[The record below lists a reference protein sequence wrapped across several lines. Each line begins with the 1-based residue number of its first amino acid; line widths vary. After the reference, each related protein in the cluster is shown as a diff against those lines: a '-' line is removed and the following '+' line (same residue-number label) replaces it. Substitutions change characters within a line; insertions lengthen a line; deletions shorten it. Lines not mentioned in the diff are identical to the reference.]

1 MEADVVEEDEYRR
14 PVMQQGGDV
23 GGLADRAQMPEFQ
36 HGFKRESYPYLAFAR
51 KHNLDYGLVSARVD
65 VWRRSPKTQDMTPLE
80 SKAVAFFNCI
90 SHLNLYAE
98 LYDIWRS
105 L

>member
-1 MEADVVEEDEYRR
+1 
-14 PVMQQGGDV
+14 MQQGGDV
-23 GGLADRAQMPEFQ
+23 GGLADRSRMPEFQ
-36 HGFKRESYPYLAFAR
+36 HGYPYLAFSR
-51 KHNLDYGLVSARVD
+51 KHNLDYGLVLARVD